1 MQVRAVYRF
10 VRMSPYKVRQVI
22 DLVRGRQVDEA
33 LAILQFT
40 PRAAA
45 DPVSKVIRSAIA
57 NAENNYMLSREDLYV
72 AKITADTGPTL
83 KRWRPRAR
91 GRADVIRK
99 RSCHIT
105 VILDEYEEAYEEE
118 L

>member
-1 MQVRAVYRF
+1 MQVRAVQRF
-10 VRMSPYKVRQVI
+10 LRMSPYKVRQVI
-22 DLVRGRQVDEA
+22 DSIRGRQVDEA
-33 LAILQFT
+33 LAILRFT

-45 DPVSKVIRSAIA
+45 RAVTKVLESAIA

-72 AKITADTGPTL
+72 ATIMADGGPTL
-83 KRWRPRAR
+83 RRWRPRAR

-99 RSCHIT
+99 RSCH
-105 VILDEYEEAYEEE
+105 VVVVLDEYEEVYEEE